1 MDIREATK
9 SYESWLRECTEA
21 VESELTWKHS
31 QMRGDLFMFF
41 RGTYYRWAQLWP
53 EVCKD
58 LLHAPRV
65 LGVGDLHVGSFGTW
79 RDAEG
84 RLCWGVDDFDDSYPL
99 PFTNDL
105 VRLAASVKL
114 LTDSSDLKIKYREG
128 CAAILQGYE
137 EALKEGGCAFV
148 LAERELNLERLGIE
162 AIKPPPGFWDKLLL
176 DPVVNAHKLPPDARK
191 ALEKTLPPRVAYKVV
206 RRRAGM
212 GSLGQRRFV
221 AITMHEGGYIGR
233 EAKATVPS
241 ASVWKDGKRGR
252 GERYYE
258 RAIASAVRSHDP
270 YQRVVGHWLIR
281 RLSPDSNPIE
291 IADLPRKRDEHK
303 LLHAMGKEAG
313 NVHLGE
319 PRQRKGILQDLRRR
333 PKNWLRRAGKQM
345 ARITEK
351 EWKQYKKAG

>member
-53 EVCKD
+53 KVCKD

-128 CAAILQGYE
+128 CAAIL
-137 EALKEGGCAFV
+137 
-148 LAERELNLERLGIE
+148 
-162 AIKPPPGFWDKLLL
+162 
-176 DPVVNAHKLPPDARK
+176 
-191 ALEKTLPPRVAYKVV
+191 
-206 RRRAGM
+206 
-212 GSLGQRRFV
+212 
-221 AITMHEGGYIGR
+221 
-233 EAKATVPS
+233 
-241 ASVWKDGKRGR
+241 
-252 GERYYE
+252 
-258 RAIASAVRSHDP
+258 
-270 YQRVVGHWLIR
+270 R
-281 RLSPDSNPIE
+281 RL
-291 IADLPRKRDEHK
+291 
-303 LLHAMGKEAG
+303 
-313 NVHLGE
+313 
-319 PRQRKGILQDLRRR
+319 
-333 PKNWLRRAGKQM
+333 
-345 ARITEK
+345 
-351 EWKQYKKAG
+351 